1 MSFPLGLP
9 PIFKPYQFTNVAAMG
24 GVVTLPPSLPAF
36 SNVVAA
42 YGLNNFNPVGYSI
55 GNCIGLDNDNY
66 AFTAVAPFP
75 LDYGTLITGTDV
87 PPYQMYFWADQN
99 QANDLIQSASARPT
113 LQITSSVLVSGAG
126 TAAANG
132 TYTYRG
138 QANGKGFYNL
148 LGQPDSTDV
157 SVIKWDSG
165 FWSIINSAG
174 DATYESESE
183 TSFPWQV
190 IAWAL
195 NAGDSPAPTVTQ
207 IGPGTGQVEFNGT
220 ATGLQSSIALYGS
233 GSATGT
239 IYGWIQPESLSE
251 TGVIFETG
259 TFADRANTIK
269 QISIRMVAGVLTA
282 TIFDQTAI
290 TALPNMKVKTLSAT
304 DPIFITFQWD
314 TAIATASLQTT
325 LLVNDSATGV
335 SSAAA
340 ADLSGL
346 LIGGAKVNV
355 GARNNAASAFLTA
368 NMWML
373 LAKSVVDSSTVRAQ
387 WFAYQQYL
395 KSLQ

>member
-1 MSFPLGLP
+1 MSYPFR
-9 PIFKPYQFTNVAAMG
+9 PYSYGNIAAIGAAGSVA
-24 GVVTLPPSLPAF
+24 PSLPAF
-36 SNVVAA
+36 SNVVAV
-42 YGLNNFNPVGYSI
+42 YGLNNFNPVGYPAGLAVETNGGNELVYGLAAPYSADWATFIAI
-55 GNCIGLDNDNY
+55 GDPP
-66 AFTAVAPFP
+66 PF
-75 LDYGTLITGTDV
+75 LAQIWG
-87 PPYQMYFWADQN
+87 DQN
-99 QANDLIQSASARPT
+99 SNANDLTGAGSARPT
-113 LQITSSVLVSGAG
+113 LQIVSSVLVSGAG
-126 TAAANG
+126 TSAANG
-132 TYTYRG
+132 EYR
-138 QANGKGFYNL
+138 FL
-148 LGQPDSTDV
+148 
-157 SVIKWDSG
+157 
-165 FWSIINSAG
+165 SIINGKAKYQKGSDPDAVINWTG
-174 DATYESESE
+174 DNWIIGVGGDPAYLSLDDTA
-183 TSFPWQV
+183 FPWQAV
-190 IAWAL
+190 FVVADV
-195 NAGDSPAPTVTQ
+195 GDSPAPTVTQ
-207 IGPGTGQVEFNGT
+207 VGSGTGQVEFNGT

-239 IYGWIQPESLSE
+239 IYGWIQPKSLSE

-290 TALPNMKVKTLSAT
+290 TALPNMKVKTLSAI

-314 TAIATASLQTT
+314 TAVATASLQTT
-325 LLVNDSATGV
+325 LLVNNSATGV

>member
-1 MSFPLGLP
+1 MSYPFR
-9 PIFKPYQFTNVAAMG
+9 PYSYGNIAAIGAAGSVA
-24 GVVTLPPSLPAF
+24 LPAF

-42 YGLNNFNPVGYSI
+42 YGLNNFNPAGYSE
-55 GNCIGLDNDNY
+55 GLAFAVEGSNDNGS
-66 AFTAVAPFP
+66 APFATAAP
-75 LDYGTLITGTDV
+75 YPADFVGFQGDAGS
-87 PPYQMYFWADQN
+87 PPFLQSAWGDQN
-99 QANDLIQSASARPT
+99 SNTNDLIQSASARPT

-138 QANGKGFYNL
+138 QFNGHAYYNL
-148 LGQPDSTDV
+148 LGQPDSTANSGIAWTALDLWRV
-157 SVIKWDSG
+157 NSSSGELLYFSDGDS
-165 FWSIINSAG
+165 
-174 DATYESESE
+174 
-183 TSFPWQV
+183 SFPWQQTF
-190 IAWAL
+190 IES
-195 NAGDSPAPTVTQ
+195 AGDSPAPTVTQ
-207 IGPGTGQVEFNGT
+207 IGSGTGQVEFNGT
-220 ATGLQSSIALYGS
+220 ATGFQSSVALYDS

-239 IYGWIQPESLSE
+239 IYGWIQPKSLSE

-314 TAIATASLQTT
+314 TAVATASLQTT
-325 LLVNDSATGV
+325 LLVNNSATGV

-373 LAKSVVDSSTVRAQ
+373 LAKSAVDNSTARAQ